1 MKPRDIEVRIEE
13 LVLRGFPPS
22 ERYRIADAMQ
32 AELARLLTEQG
43 LSVTN
48 DAALEQLS
56 ADAIR
61 LNPNAHGEMMGAQ
74 IARTVLDGLRGSL
87 LDAGGAMAGALPPTV
102 RDVLNSPGA
111 PLAAEARAAMEAQF
125 GEDFSTVRIHSD
137 PRAADSARAV
147 NARAYT
153 VGRDV
158 VFGSGQ
164 YAPATAAGQHLLAH
178 ELTHVVQQNFGEA
191 RSQRVAPAES
201 SHVQEQEAVSVS
213 RTIINE
219 STVVVPRISRTST
232 LRLAADR
239 NPPGWDEIHNYKHP
253 GSVTL
258 GLAVFKTTGM
268 SKDFSGRYIEVAQKM
283 LKEHGLRLDVYI
295 HSTALKWTMPLQT
308 IDQVSD
314 LRMLA
319 HQAYQDTRP
328 RLPVIFAPMHYS
340 THSTG
345 QTFSNTDWLPFVVIN
360 SEEESSDGVTLL
372 HEMGHAAKVPG
383 DVDKPVGP
391 SDAVNNFM
399 LYGSGRN
406 DMHKKQV
413 IALAQSYFAV

>member
-1 MKPRDIEVRIEE
+1 MKPHEIEVQIEE
-13 LVLRGFPPS
+13 LVLHGFRPS
-22 ERYRIADAMQ
+22 ERYPIADAMQ

-43 LSVTN
+43 LSMTN
-48 DAALEQLS
+48 DAALEQLN

-61 LNPNAHGEMMGAQ
+61 LNPKARGETTGTQ
-74 IARTVLDGLRGSL
+74 IARAVLDGLRGSL
-87 LDAGGAMAGALPPTV
+87 RAAGGAVPRALPPIV
-102 RDVLNSPGA
+102 HEVLNSPGT
-111 PLAAEARAAMEAQF
+111 PLTGEARAAMEARF
-125 GEDFSTVRIHSD
+125 GEDFSTVRIHAD
-137 PRAADSARAV
+137 PRAAESARAV

-164 YAPATAAGQHLLAH
+164 YAPATTAGQHLLAH
-178 ELTHVVQQNFGEA
+178 ELTHVVQQNFGKA
-191 RSQRVAPAES
+191 GFQRVTPTES

-213 RTIINE
+213 RTTVNG
-219 STVVVPRISRTST
+219 STGVRPRITRTST
-232 LRLAADR
+232 LRFAADR
-239 NPPGWDEIHNYKHP
+239 NPPGWDEWHNYKHP

-258 GLAVFKTTGM
+258 RLTVFKTTGM
-268 SKDFSGRYIEVAQKM
+268 SKDFVTRYIQVAEKM
-283 LKEHGLRLDVYI
+283 LKEHGLGLDVYT
-295 HSTALKWTMPLQT
+295 HPTALRWTTPLQT
-308 IDQVSD
+308 RDQVLD

-345 QTFSNTDWLPFVVIN
+345 QTFSDTDWPPFTIIN
-360 SEEESSDGVTLL
+360 SEEESQDGVTLL

-383 DVDKPVGP
+383 RVDAAVGP

-399 LYGSGRN
+399 LYGRGRN
-406 DMHKKQV
+406 DMHKQQV
-413 IALAQSYFAV
+413 IALAQSYFAI

>member
-1 MKPRDIEVRIEE
+1 MKPREIEAQIEE
-13 LVLRGFPPS
+13 LVLHGFPPS

-48 DAALEQLS
+48 DAALEQLN

-61 LNPNAHGEMMGAQ
+61 LNPNARGETTGAQ

-87 LDAGGAMAGALPPTV
+87 LAAGGAVSGALPPIV
-102 RDVLNSPGA
+102 REVLNSPGA
-111 PLAAEARAAMEAQF
+111 PLTAEARAAMEARF
-125 GEDFSTVRIHSD
+125 GEDFSTLRIHAD
-137 PRAADSARAV
+137 PRAADSAHAV

-153 VGRDV
+153 IGRDV

-164 YAPATAAGQHLLAH
+164 YAPGTTAGQNLLAH
-178 ELTHVVQQNFGEA
+178 ELTHVVQQNFGES
-191 RSQRVAPAES
+191 RSQRVSPTES
-201 SHVQEQEAVSVS
+201 SHAQEHEALSAS
-213 RTIINE
+213 RTNG
-219 STVVVPRISRTST
+219 STVVVPRTTRTST

-239 NPPGWDEIHNYKHP
+239 NPPGWDEIHSYKHP

-268 SKDFSGRYIEVAQKM
+268 TKDFSARYVEVAKKM
-283 LKEHGLRLDVYI
+283 LKEHGLSLDVYI

-308 IDQVSD
+308 IDQVTD

-340 THSTG
+340 THSTA
-345 QTFSNTDWLPFVVIN
+345 QTFSNTDWPPFVVIN
-360 SEEESSDGVTLL
+360 SEEESPDGVTLL

>member
-1 MKPRDIEVRIEE
+1 MKPREIEAQIEE
-13 LVLRGFPPS
+13 LVLHGFPPS

-48 DAALEQLS
+48 DAALEQLN

-61 LNPNAHGEMMGAQ
+61 LNPNARGETTGAQ

-87 LDAGGAMAGALPPTV
+87 LAAGGAVSGALPPIV
-102 RDVLNSPGA
+102 REVLNSPGA
-111 PLAAEARAAMEAQF
+111 PLTAEARAAMEARF
-125 GEDFSTVRIHSD
+125 GEDFSTVRIHAD

-153 VGRDV
+153 IGRDV

-164 YAPATAAGQHLLAH
+164 YAPGTTAGQNLLAH
-178 ELTHVVQQNFGEA
+178 ELTHVVQQNFGES
-191 RSQRVAPAES
+191 RSQRVSPTES
-201 SHVQEQEAVSVS
+201 SHDQEQEALSAS
-213 RTIINE
+213 RTNG
-219 STVVVPRISRTST
+219 STVVVPRITRTST

-239 NPPGWDEIHNYKHP
+239 NPPGWDEIHSYKHP

-268 SKDFSGRYIEVAQKM
+268 TKDFSARYVEVAKKM
-283 LKEHGLRLDVYI
+283 LKEHGLSLDVYI

-308 IDQVSD
+308 IDQVTD

-340 THSTG
+340 THSTA
-345 QTFSNTDWLPFVVIN
+345 QTFSNTDWPPFVVIN
-360 SEEESSDGVTLL
+360 SEEESPDGVTLL

>member
-1 MKPRDIEVRIEE
+1 MKSREIEVQIEE
-13 LVLRGFPPS
+13 LVLHGFRPS
-22 ERYRIADAMQ
+22 ERYPIADAVQ

-48 DAALEQLS
+48 DLALEQLN

-61 LNPNAHGEMMGAQ
+61 LNPKARGETTGAQ
-74 IARTVLDGLRGSL
+74 IARVALDKLRGSL
-87 LDAGGAMAGALPPTV
+87 LAAGGAVAGALPPV
-102 RDVLNSPGA
+102 VSEVLNSPGA
-111 PLAAEARAAMEAQF
+111 PLTAEARAAMEARF
-125 GEDFSTVRIHSD
+125 DEDFSTVRIHAD

-164 YAPATAAGQHLLAH
+164 YAPGTTAGQHLLAH

-191 RSQRVAPAES
+191 RTQRVSPTES

-213 RTIINE
+213 RTIVDRA
-219 STVVVPRISRTST
+219 TVVVPRITRTST
-232 LRLAADR
+232 VRLAADR
-239 NPPGWDEIHNYKHP
+239 KPPGWDEIHNYKHP

-268 SKDFSGRYIEVAQKM
+268 SKDFSAHYIEVAQKM
-283 LKEHGLRLDVYI
+283 LNEHGLRLDAYI
-295 HSTALKWTMPLQT
+295 HSAALKWTMPLQT
-308 IDQVSD
+308 IDQVTD

-345 QTFSNTDWLPFVVIN
+345 QTFSNTDWPPFVVIN
-360 SEEESSDGVTLL
+360 SEEESPDGVTLL

-383 DVDKPVGP
+383 DVDVPVRP

>member
-1 MKPRDIEVRIEE
+1 MKPREIEAQIEE
-13 LVLRGFPPS
+13 LVLHGFPPS

-48 DAALEQLS
+48 DAALEQLN

-61 LNPNAHGEMMGAQ
+61 LNPNARGETTGAQ

-87 LDAGGAMAGALPPTV
+87 LAAGGAVSGALPPIV
-102 RDVLNSPGA
+102 REVLNSPGA
-111 PLAAEARAAMEAQF
+111 PLTAEARAAMEARF
-125 GEDFSTVRIHSD
+125 GEDFSTVRIHAD
-137 PRAADSARAV
+137 PRAADSAHAV

-153 VGRDV
+153 IGRDV

-164 YAPATAAGQHLLAH
+164 YAPGTTAGQNLLAH
-178 ELTHVVQQNFGEA
+178 ELTHVVQQNFGES
-191 RSQRVAPAES
+191 RSQRVSPTES
-201 SHVQEQEAVSVS
+201 SHAQEQEALSAS
-213 RTIINE
+213 RTNG
-219 STVVVPRISRTST
+219 STVVVPRITRTST

-239 NPPGWDEIHNYKHP
+239 NPPGWDEIHSYKHP

-268 SKDFSGRYIEVAQKM
+268 TKDFSARYVEVAKKM
-283 LKEHGLRLDVYI
+283 LKEHGLSLDIYI

-308 IDQVSD
+308 IDQVTD

-328 RLPVIFAPMHYS
+328 RLPVIFAAMHYS

-345 QTFSNTDWLPFVVIN
+345 QTFSNTDWPPFVVIN
-360 SEEESSDGVTLL
+360 SEEESPDGVTLL

>member
-1 MKPRDIEVRIEE
+1 MKPREIEAQIEE
-13 LVLRGFPPS
+13 LVLHGFPPS

-48 DAALEQLS
+48 DAALEQLN

-61 LNPNAHGEMMGAQ
+61 LNPNARGETTGAQ

-87 LDAGGAMAGALPPTV
+87 LAAGGAVSGALPPIV
-102 RDVLNSPGA
+102 REVLNSPGA
-111 PLAAEARAAMEAQF
+111 PLTAEARAAMEARF
-125 GEDFSTVRIHSD
+125 GEDFSTLRIHAD
-137 PRAADSARAV
+137 PRAADSAHAV

-153 VGRDV
+153 IGRDV

-164 YAPATAAGQHLLAH
+164 YAPGTTAGQNLLAH
-178 ELTHVVQQNFGEA
+178 ELTHVVQQNFGES
-191 RSQRVAPAES
+191 RSQRVSPTES
-201 SHVQEQEAVSVS
+201 SHAQEHEALSAS
-213 RTIINE
+213 RTNG
-219 STVVVPRISRTST
+219 STVVVPRTTRTST

-239 NPPGWDEIHNYKHP
+239 NPPGWDEIHSYKHP

-258 GLAVFKTTGM
+258 GLAVFKTTGVT
-268 SKDFSGRYIEVAQKM
+268 KDFSGRYVEVAKKM
-283 LKEHGLRLDVYI
+283 LKEHGLSLDVYI

-308 IDQVSD
+308 IDQVTD

-340 THSTG
+340 THSTA
-345 QTFSNTDWLPFVVIN
+345 QTFSNTDWPPFVVIN
-360 SEEESSDGVTLL
+360 SEEESPDGVTLL